1 MAAAG
6 RAGVELHPHRQ
17 GRAAVLARPAA
28 GLHRRA
34 SGDAARRGAPAKEAE
49 AAKAALVARDGEPS
63 AELKLN
69 QDFPFAR
76 QQEQGLFVEAFRK
89 LGLPVCLKPEEAAKL
104 ANPQRLPECVT
115 S

>member
-1 MAAAG
+1 VLPS
-6 RAGVELHPHRQ
+6 RHRST
-17 GRAAVLARPAA
+17 GTARCQVY
-28 GLHRRA
+28 LREI
-34 SGDAARRGAPAKEAE
+34 SKEAE

-89 LGLPVCLKPEEAAKL
+89 LGLPVCLKREEAAKL
-104 ANPQRLPECVT
+104 TNPQRLPECVT